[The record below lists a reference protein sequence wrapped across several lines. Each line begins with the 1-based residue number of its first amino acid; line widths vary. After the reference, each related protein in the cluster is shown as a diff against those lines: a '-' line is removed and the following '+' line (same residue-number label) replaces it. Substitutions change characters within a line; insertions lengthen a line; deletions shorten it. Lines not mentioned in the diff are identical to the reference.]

1 MASSFNPET
10 PGVEL
15 PRDGPGALALGHAS
29 RPDRLADKRILTAV
43 VRVVLDDRGRLV
55 RGEVAGCPGRGV
67 VDALSALAQVDPRDS
82 NVIVA
87 SLQPTPS
94 PTLRS
99 SRIVVASHGQAGDRL
114 R

>member
-55 RGEVAGCPGRGV
+55 HGEVLDARGGV
-67 VDALSALAQVDPRDS
+67 RVRFQRWPRL
-82 NVIVA
+82 IRA
-87 SLQPTPS
+87 IRTSLRV
-94 PTLRS
+94 RS
-99 SRIVVASHGQAGDRL
+99 SSRRAQR
-114 R
+114 